1 MPIEL
6 KLHLRLHGAFEA
18 YWSDETALD
27 IPGTKLKAL
36 LAVLGTAPRQ
46 RADRVW
52 LQDMLWGRSGP
63 EAGRA
68 SLRQALSRLRRVLG
82 NQFDTILKVEHVK
95 HG

>member
-1 MPIEL
+1 MPIDL

-68 SLRQALSRLRRVLG
+68 SFASSIEPIAACSGRP
-82 NQFDTILKVEHVK
+82 F
-95 HG
+95 